1 MSSLTIY
8 ELHFCSV
15 KPQQSQQQSI
25 FNGIAHHQQQQQQA
39 QSTSQ
44 QLESSAEWEDVVI
57 IPQQSS
63 FYGGSSHN
71 PMGGGGGGGGGGNLL
86 GTMPGASS
94 FHPRGTTYQSNSNT
108 GRHRTSY
115 LITNLRSASNYEVRV
130 QARNVH
136 GWNKLSATFH
146 FSTPA
151 FEGELFFRKRFS
163 IVLQFSD
170 LFGGGCVFVRHR
182 DS

>member
-8 ELHFCSV
+8 ELHFCLV

-71 PMGGGGGGGGGGNLL
+71 PMGGGGVGGGGNLL
-86 GTMPGASS
+86 GTMPGATS